1 MKTPYFFRQ
10 ISYQLYSWFNVP
22 KNAPEMNRTNFRNVQ
37 IDAIGV
43 GLASTAAPFLPVLL
57 TRLGASTLQVS
68 MLTFMPAMTGLIL
81 AIPLGQFLQT
91 RKNIV
96 PWFSAARLLVLS
108 SYGFTGLIVFFLP
121 QAAAILG
128 ILGLW
133 AVATVPQTVLNITF
147 SVVMNK
153 VSGSSGRYELMT
165 HRWSLL
171 GLTNALSALVAG
183 SVLEKMPFPLNYQV
197 VFIVL
202 SIGGLISYYFSSRI
216 HISDNPLQF
225 EKVKRSVKESV
236 QGYFQLIMS
245 EKPFVT
251 FVWKRFIFLSGAAL
265 ANPLLPIYYV
275 RSLNASDFWIALIN
289 IASSS
294 TVILGYFF
302 WMNQTRRRGS
312 HLVLLATTLG
322 ASLYPILVG
331 ISHRV
336 WPVVIFA
343 GINGIFQAGLNLVF
357 FDELMNRVPIDYSA
371 TFVAAAQMLQYL
383 SLIAAPLLAPWL
395 SNMLGINASLI
406 IAGSISILGFI
417 FFFMEKQVPH
427 RLPGSPGVS

>member
-1 MKTPYFFRQ
+1 MKTPYIFRQ
-10 ISYQLYSWFNVP
+10 LSYRLYSWFNVP

-37 IDAIGV
+37 IDAVGV

-68 MLTFMPAMTGLIL
+68 MLTFMPALTGFIL

-108 SYGFTGLIVFFLP
+108 SYGFTGLVVIFLP
-121 QAAAILG
+121 QAAAIFG

-133 AVATVPQTVLNITF
+133 ALATVPQTVLNITF

-171 GLTNALSALVAG
+171 GFTNAISALVAG
-183 SVLEKMPFPLNYQV
+183 RVLEKMPFPQNYQV

-216 HISDNPLQF
+216 HIPDNPPQI
-225 EKVKRSVKESV
+225 KTVKRSIKENV
-236 QGYFQLIMS
+236 RGYFSLITS

-275 RSLNASDFWIALIN
+275 RGLNATDFWIALIN
-289 IASSS
+289 IAASS

-302 WMNQTRRRGS
+302 WMNQSRRRGS
-312 HLVLLATTLG
+312 HLVLLATTFG

-331 ISHRV
+331 ISHQV

-343 GINGIFQAGLNLVF
+343 GINGVFQAGLNLVF
-357 FDELMNRVPIDYSA
+357 FDELMNRVPVDYSA

-383 SLIAAPLLAPWL
+383 SLIAAPLLAPWI
-395 SNMLGINASLI
+395 SNQLGVNAGLI
-406 IAGSISILGFI
+406 IAGGVSLLGFS
-417 FFFMEKQVPH
+417 FFFLEKQVEH
-427 RLPGSPGVS
+427 RNQRVET

>member
-1 MKTPYFFRQ
+1 MKAPYFFRQ
-10 ISYQLYSWFNVP
+10 FSSRLYRWFNVP
-22 KNAPEMNRTNFRNVQ
+22 KNAPEMDRTNFRNVQ
-37 IDAIGV
+37 IDAVGV

-57 TRLGASTLQVS
+57 TRLGATTFQVS
-68 MLTFMPAMTGLIL
+68 MLTFMPALTGFIL

-96 PWFSAARLLVLS
+96 PWFSVARLAVLS
-108 SYGFTGLIVFFLP
+108 SYGLTGLVIIFLP
-121 QAAAILG
+121 QTAAILG

-133 AVATVPQTVLNITF
+133 AIATVPQTVLNITF

-171 GLTNALSALVAG
+171 GFTNAVSALIAG
-183 SVLEKMPFPLNYQV
+183 RFLEKLPFPLNYQI

-216 HISDNPLQF
+216 HIADNPLKIKQ
-225 EKVKRSVKESV
+225 VKRSLKDSARD
-236 QGYFQLIMS
+236 YFRLINS

-251 FVWKRFIFLSGAAL
+251 FVWKRFIFLSGSAL

-275 RSLNASDFWIALIN
+275 RGLNASDFWIALIN

-302 WMNQTRRRGS
+302 WMNQSRRRGS
-312 HLVLLATTLG
+312 HLVLLATTFG

-331 ISHRV
+331 INHRV

-357 FDELMNRVPIDYSA
+357 FDELMNRVPPDYSA

-383 SLIAAPLLAPWL
+383 SLIAAPLLAPWI
-395 SNMLGINASLI
+395 SDRLGVSTGLV
-406 IAGSISILGFI
+406 IAGGVSLLGF
-417 FFFMEKQVPH
+417 FFFFLEKRVEH
-427 RLPGSPGVS
+427 RHHKAAL

>member
-1 MKTPYFFRQ
+1 MKAPKFVRQ
-10 ISYQLYSWFNVP
+10 INYKLYSWFNVP
-22 KNAPEMNRTNFRNVQ
+22 RNAPEMNHTNFRNVQ

-68 MLTFMPAMTGLIL
+68 MLTFMPALTGFIL

-96 PWFSAARLLVLS
+96 PWFSAARLAVLS
-108 SYGFTGLIVFFLP
+108 SYGLTGIVIIFLP

-171 GLTNALSALVAG
+171 GLTNAISALLAG
-183 SVLEKMPFPLNYQV
+183 RFLEKLPFPQNYQI

-202 SIGGLISYYFSSRI
+202 SVGGLISYYFSSRI
-216 HISDNPLQF
+216 HIPDNIQQF
-225 EKVKRSVKESV
+225 EKVKKSLRDRAL
-236 QGYFQLIMS
+236 GYIRLIYS
-245 EKPFVT
+245 EKPFVN
-251 FVWKRFIFLSGAAL
+251 FVWKRFVFLSGAAL

-275 RSLNASDFWIALIN
+275 RSLNATDFWIALIN

-302 WMNQTRRRGS
+302 WMNQSRRRGS
-312 HLVLLATTLG
+312 HLVLLATTFG

-331 ISHRV
+331 ISKKE

-357 FDELMNRVPIDYSA
+357 FDELMNRVPVDYSA

-383 SLIAAPLLAPWL
+383 SLIAAPLLAPWI
-395 SNMLGINASLI
+395 SNLLGVSTGLV
-406 IAGSISILGFI
+406 IAGCISLLGFL
-417 FFFMEKQVPH
+417 FFFMEKRVEQ
-427 RLPGSPGVS
+427 RT